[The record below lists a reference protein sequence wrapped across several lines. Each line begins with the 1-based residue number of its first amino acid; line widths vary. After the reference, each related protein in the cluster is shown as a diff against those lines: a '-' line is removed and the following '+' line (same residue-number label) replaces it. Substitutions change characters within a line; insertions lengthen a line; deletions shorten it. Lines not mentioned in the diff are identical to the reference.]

1 MKREV
6 QLYIQDTRVDLF
18 KDETISITDSIQNI
32 SDISKVFTPF
42 SQQFSLPASSVN
54 NKLFKHYYNF
64 DIQDGFDARFQ
75 VTARIEIN
83 QVPFRSGKIRLDGV
97 SMKNNLPY
105 AYKVIFFG
113 EPSSLNDTFGDED
126 LSSLNA
132 LSAYDILYTG
142 NDFLDAFKT
151 GLQSSLNP
159 ATTTANRNI
168 VVPLILLE
176 NYYTYDSG
184 SKRLD
189 TANFNDLKLD
199 LKPAIKLKRIIEAI
213 QTQYDLTFNMTDV
226 HLDEFVLA
234 EDGSI
239 VVDEAGNPVVQE
251 GATTDVK
258 TFFGSDMFDELYLWL
273 HRENSPIS
281 DPEATDPLFGIN
293 TVTKSKKLTFADFTY
308 SSGSG
313 DVLVANKLTVNA
325 GETYGLRLVLD
336 PSSTNNTGEI
346 IIKDRTTNELL
357 FYRENVPF
365 NSGLNLSAP
374 LRDLTSG
381 TLDSRTY
388 DLEFRINCQV
398 AQTMGALDPAL
409 VISKTVGTA
418 ATTIHNYSNPG
429 FSLGSNIFIQD
440 YLPKMK
446 VIDFLTGLF
455 KMFNL
460 VAYTKLFDST
470 IYVETFDDYM
480 TKGVS
485 RDITSYVDINAST
498 IDRPVPFNQVNFK
511 YSNPVTQTSL
521 RFINQFSLVFGDLN
535 YSAPEKYDG
544 QAFNQEVPFERTVLI
559 NLLDTASTPPAI
571 TNNVVGWW
579 VDADSKP
586 ALGSPYIF
594 FNRVIDQSGVGGFPV
609 TTLSI
614 TQYNAPSNVSSL
626 ATAGVGNH
634 TLNFGAEYDEFNGDL
649 NTNSLFERFYKQYIV
664 QTFEQNG
671 RIIKVSAQLPI
682 SFMLNYSVND
692 VIVINAQ
699 EYYINS
705 IRMNLA
711 TGKSELELIV
721 KKVTYTNSVL
731 T

>member
-18 KDETISITDSIQNI
+18 QDETISITDSIQNI

-42 SQQFSLPASSVN
+42 SQQFNLPASSVN

-64 DIQDGFDARFQ
+64 DIQNGFDARFQ

-83 QVPFRSGKIRLDGV
+83 QVPFRSGKIRLEGV

-132 LSAYDILYTG
+132 LSAYDISYS
-142 NDFLDAFKT
+142 NSDFLNAFKT
-151 GLQSSLNP
+151 GLQETNSN
-159 ATTTANRNI
+159 ATSTANRNI

-184 SKRLD
+184 SERLD
-189 TANFNDLKLD
+189 TANFPDLQTD

-213 QTQYDLTFNMTDV
+213 QTQYDLTFNMADI

-281 DPEATDPLFGIN
+281 APETDPPTFGVD
-293 TVTKSKKLTFADFTY
+293 TTTKNIKRTFADYTY
-308 SSGSG
+308 VSGSG
-313 DVLVANKLTVNA
+313 DYLTADKLVVNSGDSYTV
-325 GETYGLRLVLD
+325 RLVLN
-336 PSSTNNTGEI
+336 PGTTNSTGEI
-346 IIKDRTTNELL
+346 IVKDKLTNQLL
-357 FYRENVPF
+357 YYKENVAF
-365 NSGLNLSAP
+365 VSGAP
-374 LRDLTSG
+374 QTITITALTSG
-381 TLDSRTY
+381 TLSSRTY
-388 DLEFRINCQV
+388 DLEFRVNCDV
-398 AQTMGALDPAL
+398 NVTFAASATDALNIAKNGSS
-409 VISKTVGTA
+409 ISYYSSA
-418 ATTIHNYSNPG
+418 A

-446 VIDFLTGLF
+446 VIDFISGLF

-485 RDITSYVDINAST
+485 RDITRYVDINAST

-544 QAFNQEVPFERTVLI
+544 QAFNQEVPFERSVLI
-559 NLLDTASTPPAI
+559 NLQNTAGTT
-571 TNNVVGWW
+571 TNNVIGWW

-594 FNRVIDQSGVGGFPV
+594 FNRVVDQSGGGGFPV

-614 TQYNAPSNVSSL
+614 TQYNAPSNVSSDE
-626 ATAGVGNH
+626 NH
-634 TLNFGAEYDEFNGDL
+634 TLNFGAEFDEFNGDI

-671 RIIKVSAQLPI
+671 RIIRVSAQLPI

-705 IRMNLA
+705 IKMNLA